1 MKKIIVT
8 QRFSYNNKTK
18 EKRDSIDI
26 KLIDLLLKSN
36 IYPIPIPNFFN
47 SLDKKHFIK
56 FLNTINPNGLLLTG
70 GENFGVN
77 KSRDNLE
84 KKLLKYFTENKK
96 PILGICR
103 GAQMIAKFFGVKTIK
118 VKNHVR
124 VEHKSIFASEDKLFP
139 KTINSFHD
147 YGIKQ
152 CPKNFIVT
160 ILSKDNTIEAFKH
173 KKFKWE
179 GWMWHPEREK
189 IFSMKSLKRI
199 KRIFS

>member
-8 QRFSYNNKTK
+8 QRLSYNNKTK

-26 KLIDLLLKSN
+26 KLIELLLKSN
-36 IYPIPIPNFFN
+36 IYPIPIPNSLN
-47 SLDKKHFIK
+47 SLDHKHLIK
-56 FLNTINPNGLLLTG
+56 FLKTINPNGLLLTG

-84 KKLLKYFTENKK
+84 KKLLKYFTKNKK

-124 VEHKSIFASEDKLFP
+124 VEHKSIFASKDKLFP

-160 ILSKDNTIEAFKH
+160 IFSKDRTIEAFKH

-179 GWMWHPEREK
+179 GWMWHPERDK
-189 IFSMKSLKRI
+189 IISIKSLKRV
-199 KRIFS
+199 KNIFS

>member
-8 QRFSYNNKTK
+8 QRLSYNNKTK

-26 KLIDLLLKSN
+26 KMIDLLLKSN

-47 SLDKKHFIK
+47 SLDNKYLKK
-56 FLNTINPNGLLLTG
+56 FLKTLNPNGLLLTG

-77 KSRDNLE
+77 RSRDNLE
-84 KKLLKYFTENKK
+84 KKLLKYFTKNKK

-103 GAQMIAKFFGVKTIK
+103 GAQMLAKFFRVKTIK

-124 VEHKSIFASEDKLFP
+124 VKHKSIFASKDKLFP
-139 KTINSFHD
+139 KIINSFHD

-189 IFSMKSLKRI
+189 IFSTESLKRI